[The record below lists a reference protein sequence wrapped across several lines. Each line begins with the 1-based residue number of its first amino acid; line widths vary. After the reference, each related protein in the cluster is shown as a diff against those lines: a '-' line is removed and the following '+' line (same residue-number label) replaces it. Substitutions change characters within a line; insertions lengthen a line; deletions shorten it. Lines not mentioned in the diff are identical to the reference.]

1 MKKDIYV
8 IGHKNPDTDS
18 ICSALAYAY
27 FKSQTAD
34 GNYIACRAG
43 ELNPE
48 TEYVINYFNLETP
61 ILVEDLRPQVKD
73 ISYQKSMVADENIP
87 MRKAWEILENG
98 EMVLLPLV
106 DQKSG
111 KRLKGV
117 VAEGDIA
124 KTFMSKN
131 GRDMLAKAKTPI
143 ANIIETLD
151 AELVCGDTSKIIE
164 NGEIA
169 VATVKE
175 DIDGF
180 GVKKDDIVMLADS
193 KETQEY
199 AIQKGAGV
207 LIVSMGSMPSKEII
221 KQAEANGCI
230 IIKSKKDMYVT
241 ARMLNQ
247 SIRVGSFMR
256 SSDTLLSFSEN
267 DLIDDV
273 KEAIVDTRY
282 REFPV
287 IAENGDFLGMLSRAD
302 ILRDEK
308 KQAIMVDHNEKSQA
322 ALGMSKTEVLEVVDH
337 HKIGK
342 LQTTAPI
349 FYKNRPV
356 GCTSTIIYSMFK
368 EKEVDIPKKIAG
380 AMCSAILSDTLLYRS
395 PTCTQQDKS
404 AAEDLAR
411 IAGIDTEK
419 YAFDMFA
426 AGSDFGSKTEE
437 EIFNLDYKT
446 FALGDMTYGVGQ
458 VQSVNKKELDDMKEK
473 MLAYM
478 QSVVD
483 RGEADMVYLMLTDI
497 LAESSELLCAG
508 TKALET
514 ATRAFKVEA
523 GDRSVYLKGAVSRK
537 KQIIP
542 QLTEAL
548 K

>member
-1 MKKDIYV
+1 
-8 IGHKNPDTDS
+8 
-18 ICSALAYAY
+18 
-27 FKSQTAD
+27 
-34 GNYIACRAG
+34 
-43 ELNPE
+43 
-48 TEYVINYFNLETP
+48 
-61 ILVEDLRPQVKD
+61 
-73 ISYQKSMVADENIP
+73 
-87 MRKAWEILENG
+87 
-98 EMVLLPLV
+98 
-106 DQKSG
+106 
-111 KRLKGV
+111 
-117 VAEGDIA
+117 
-124 KTFMSKN
+124 
-131 GRDMLAKAKTPI
+131 MLSKAKTPI
-143 ANIIETLD
+143 ANILETLN
-151 AELVCGDTSKIIE
+151 AELICGDSAKIIE

-169 VATVKE
+169 VATTKD

-180 GVKKDDIVMLADS
+180 SIKKDDIVLLADNEEAQ
-193 KETQEY
+193 KY

-207 LIVSMGSMPSKEII
+207 LIFSMGVMPSEEII
-221 KQAEANGCI
+221 KEAEANNCTL
-230 IIKSKKDMYVT
+230 IKSEKDTYLV
-241 ARMLNQ
+241 ARLLNQ
-247 SIRVGSFMR
+247 SIRAGAFMR

-267 DLIDDV
+267 TLIEDV
-273 KEAIVDTRY
+273 KATIVDTRY
-282 REFPV
+282 REFPIV
-287 IAENGDFLGMLSRAD
+287 SDDGEFLGMLSRAD
-302 ILRDEK
+302 ILKDEK

-322 ALGMSKTEVLEVVDH
+322 ALGMSKAEVLEVVDH

-342 LQTTAPI
+342 LQTAAPI

-368 EKEVDIPKKIAG
+368 EKGVEIPKQIAG

-395 PTCTQQDKS
+395 PTCTQQDKD

-514 ATRAFKVEA
+514 AERAFKVEA

>member
-18 ICSALAYAY
+18 VCSALAYAY
-27 FKSQTAD
+27 FKSQTED
-34 GNYIACRAG
+34 GNFIPCRAG

-48 TEYVINYFNLETP
+48 TEYVIDYFDLDMP
-61 ILVEDLRPQVKD
+61 QLVEDLRPQIKD
-73 ISYQKSMVADENIP
+73 ISYQKSIVADGNIP

-98 EMVLLPLV
+98 EMVLLPIVEKSDGIKLV
-106 DQKSG
+106 
-111 KRLKGV
+111 GV

-131 GRDMLAKAKTPI
+131 GRDMLSKAKTPI
-143 ANIIETLD
+143 ANILETLN
-151 AELVCGDTSKIIE
+151 AELICGDSAKIIE

-169 VATVKE
+169 VATTKD

-180 GVKKDDIVMLADS
+180 SIKKDDIVLLADNEEAQ
-193 KETQEY
+193 KY

-207 LIVSMGSMPSKEII
+207 LIFSMGVMPSEEII
-221 KQAEANGCI
+221 KEAEANNCTL
-230 IIKSKKDMYVT
+230 IKSEKDTYLV
-241 ARMLNQ
+241 ARLLNQ
-247 SIRVGSFMR
+247 SIRAGAFMR

-267 DLIDDV
+267 TLIEDV
-273 KEAIVDTRY
+273 KAAIVDTRY
-282 REFPV
+282 REFPIV
-287 IAENGDFLGMLSRAD
+287 SDDGEFLGMLSRAD
-302 ILRDEK
+302 ILKDEK

-322 ALGMSKTEVLEVVDH
+322 ALGMSKAEVLEVVDH

-342 LQTTAPI
+342 LQTAAPI

-368 EKEVDIPKKIAG
+368 EKGVEIPKQIAG

-395 PTCTQQDKS
+395 PTCTQQDKD
-404 AAEDLAR
+404 AAEELAR

-497 LAESSELLCAG
+497 LAGSSELLCAG

-514 ATRAFKVEA
+514 AERAFKVEA